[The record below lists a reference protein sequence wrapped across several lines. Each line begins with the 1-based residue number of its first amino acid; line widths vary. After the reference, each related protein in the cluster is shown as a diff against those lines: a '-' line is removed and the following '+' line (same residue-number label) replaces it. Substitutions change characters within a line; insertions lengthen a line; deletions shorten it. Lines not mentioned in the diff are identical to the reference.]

1 MTGHWGWLVLGD
13 SAVKNAKIPGISP
26 PIKGPTAPV
35 LLMKSQGQG
44 YVPVLQ
50 CQGADIMNAY
60 QFQE

>member
-26 PIKGPTAPV
+26 PIKGPIAPL
-35 LLMKSQGQG
+35 LLMKLQGQG
-44 YVPVLQ
+44 YVPVPQ
-50 CQGADIMNAY
+50 CHGADMMNAY

>member
-50 CQGADIMNAY
+50 WQCADMMNAY